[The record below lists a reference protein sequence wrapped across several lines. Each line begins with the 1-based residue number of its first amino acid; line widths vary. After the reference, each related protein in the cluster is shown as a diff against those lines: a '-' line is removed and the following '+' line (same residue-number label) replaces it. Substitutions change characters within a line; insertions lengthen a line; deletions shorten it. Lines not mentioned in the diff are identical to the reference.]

1 MSLDPDVLDRVRSQV
16 VADGRAPTTGDIAR
30 ALRADGVLLA
40 ADDLL
45 AEATRMHGEL
55 AGAGPLTALLRDP
68 EVTDVLVTGPDEV
81 WVDRGRGAE
90 PVAVRFADDAAVR
103 RLAQRLAS
111 ACGRRLDD
119 AMPYVDARLPDGT
132 RVHAV
137 LAPLAVS
144 GTCVS
149 LRVPS
154 RRAFTL
160 DDLVRAG
167 SVPEEVEPWIRAVV
181 AARLSLLVTGGTGTG
196 KTTWLS
202 MLLGLVDARERIVI
216 VEDSAELRPMHP
228 HVVRLEARP
237 ANLEGAGAVTLR
249 DLVRQSLRMRPDR
262 VVVGEVRGA
271 EVVDLLAA
279 LNTGHEGGCATVHA
293 NSAGDV
299 PARIEA
305 LALAAG
311 LGRDAVHAQLAAG
324 LDVVLHL
331 VRDRSGARRW
341 SSLSVADRAGER
353 TSVVEALAWR
363 DERVVRGPA
372 YDRLAARL
380 APWLPALPC

>member
-1 MSLDPDVLDRVRSQV
+1 MSLDPGLVDRVRARV
-16 VADGRAPTTGDIAR
+16 VADGGAPTAGAIAH

-40 ADDLL
+40 TDELL
-45 AEATRMHGEL
+45 AEAARLHGEL
-55 AGAGPLTALLRDP
+55 AGAGPLTALLREP
-68 EVTDVLVTGPDEV
+68 GVTDVLVTAPDAV
-81 WVDRGRGAE
+81 WVDRGRGPEPAE
-90 PVAVRFADDAAVR
+90 VRFADDAAVR
-103 RLAQRLAS
+103 RLAQRLAT

-119 AMPYVDARLPDGT
+119 AVPYVDARLPDGT

-144 GTCVS
+144 GTCLS

-167 SVPEEVEPWIRAVV
+167 SLPAEAEPWVRAVV
-181 AARLSLLVTGGTGTG
+181 EARLSLLVTGGTGTG
-196 KTTWLS
+196 KTTWLTT
-202 MLLGLVDARERIVI
+202 LLGLVDPRERIVV
-216 VEDSAELRPMHP
+216 VEDSAELDPVHP

-237 ANLEGAGAVTLR
+237 ANIEGAGAITLR

-331 VRDRSGARRW
+331 VRDRDGARRW
-341 SSLSVADRAGER
+341 ASLSVAVRRDGRTEVVDALTWRSGVLDRGAGFE
-353 TSVVEALAWR
+353 
-363 DERVVRGPA
+363 
-372 YDRLAARL
+372 RLAARL
-380 APWLPALPC
+380 EGYAPEPSC

>member
-363 DERVVRGPA
+363 DGRVVRGPA